1 MLHFAPARRMRA
13 AVGAVLAFVG
23 AIGVPAAHADGPGV
37 GTLNVVA
44 VGDSYIS
51 GPDGRSNV
59 TAKTTAIK
67 NAILNVNTAMTH
79 AGYSNSQFTLLV
91 QTYPS
96 PVPNGAG

>member
-13 AVGAVLAFVG
+13 AVVAVLALVG

-51 GPDGRSNV
+51 GPDGRV
-59 TAKTTAIK
+59 ERDRQDDGDQERDPQRQHGDDARRLLELA
-67 NAILNVNTAMTH
+67 VH
-79 AGYSNSQFTLLV
+79 AARPDL
-91 QTYPS
+91 
-96 PVPNGAG
+96 PVAGS